1 MSDFFPGFLKN
12 QVSSYPPRVRRNRDV
27 AISPMKKIPS
37 PLLITWRTLHR
48 GLLQMRIQWI
58 QWMLDEASRP
68 QKKGTHALQREVDA
82 EGTMEEDLR
91 QSFKVVA
98 SGIFGSFF
106 GGGYTLGYRTLW
118 NSLINQPLGHEGF
131 LWCLICV
138 GIEPGWT
145 IDL

>member
-1 MSDFFPGFLKN
+1 
-12 QVSSYPPRVRRNRDV
+12 
-27 AISPMKKIPS
+27 
-37 PLLITWRTLHR
+37 
-48 GLLQMRIQWI
+48 
-58 QWMLDEASRP
+58 
-68 QKKGTHALQREVDA
+68 
-82 EGTMEEDLR
+82 MEEDLR

-138 GIEPGWT
+138 GIEPG
-145 IDL
+145 